1 MAKNKFFKLASVLV
15 MLCLITTCAISTTF
29 AKYATADSVS
39 DTARVAKWGVR
50 LSISGDNM
58 LNNSYTNSDNA
69 VTVLSTSTSQNVVAP
84 NIVAP
89 GTSGSTVFSI
99 VGTPE
104 VTTQI
109 NIDFTFTEDIYL
121 KAGTYRDD
129 TTGDNAC
136 TIAKDYYPVVFTLKQ
151 THDANGKMTTPV
163 TLASGNLAAIRSWL
177 NTNYATAVYR
187 PNTNLAATFEL
198 SWVWAFSSTGN
209 ANDAADTTLGN
220 LIVDRANSTSI
231 VQKVTTSGE
240 STPVEGMTN
249 TSDYN
254 LDLTYSITITATQ
267 VD

>member
-29 AKYATADSVS
+29 AKYATADSAS

-50 LSISGDNM
+50 LSISGDDM
-58 LNNSYTNSDNA
+58 LNNSYTNSDSA
-69 VTVLSTSTSQNVVAP
+69 VTVLSSSTSQNV
-84 NIVAP
+84 VAP

-104 VTTQI
+104 VTTRI
-109 NIDFTFTEDIYL
+109 NIDFTVTEDIYL

-136 TIAKDYYPVVFTLKQ
+136 TISSDYYPVVFTLKQ
-151 THDANGKMTTPV
+151 THNRNGEMTTPV
-163 TLASGNLAAIRSWL
+163 TLASGNLAAIRSFL
-177 NTNYATAVYR
+177 ETYNATAVYD

-231 VQKVTTSGE
+231 VQKVTASGE